1 MIRAATPSD
10 VPTIH
15 ALIRELARYEKLEH
29 EVVATEE
36 QIRTSLFGP
45 EAPQAEVL
53 VVEAPVQVAREHVR
67 SPVLEAPVQVAREHV
82 RSPVLQAPEAKR
94 VVGFALFF
102 HNYST
107 FLGRRGL
114 YLEDLFVLPE
124 YRRRG
129 YGTALL
135 RALARIAVDRA
146 CGRFE
151 WAVLDWNEPAI
162 RFYRSLGAQQLE
174 EWRICRV
181 TGPALERL
189 AVLGEPGEG

>member
-1 MIRAATPSD
+1 MIRAATPHD
-10 VPTIH
+10 TPTIL

-29 EVVATEE
+29 QAVATEE
-36 QIRTSLFGP
+36 QIRASLFGAG
-45 EAPQAEVL
+45 APQAEVL
-53 VVEAPVQVAREHVR
+53 VAEAPE
-67 SPVLEAPVQVAREHV
+67 EN
-82 RSPVLQAPEAKR
+82 R

-129 YGTALL
+129 YGTSLL
-135 RALARIAVDRA
+135 RALARIAVDRG

-162 RFYRSLGAQQLE
+162 RFYRSLGAEMLD

-181 TGPALERL
+181 TGHEIEHL
-189 AVLGEPGEG
+189 ARG